1 MERTL
6 AFKLATIGLLV
17 ALLLIALSSIGR
29 LVVERQARRNGV
41 MQDIARSSSG
51 EQQITGPVLVIPY
64 EKTVRKWRENDRGER
79 HLEEHEISGQLHFL
93 PEKLRARWRCS
104 HPASSSRHLR
114 STAVSRT
121 ASNQSGF

>member
-1 MERTL
+1 MEKTL

-17 ALLLIALSSIGR
+17 ALLMIALSMIGH
-29 LVVERQARRNGV
+29 LVAERRARRNEV
-41 MQDIARSSSG
+41 VQDIATSSTE
-51 EQQITGPVLVIPY
+51 EQQITGPILVIPY
-64 EKTVRKWRENDRGER
+64 EKTVRQRRENDRGER
-79 HLEEHEISGQLHFL
+79 HLEEREVSGQLHFL